1 MKAIRVCGP
10 ARLCGKLRLIW
21 PWRVGSRFA
30 KESGGL
36 RVGAVRRFARCNE
49 GISSVEFVIIL
60 PVLMLFLFGIITF
73 ASALY
78 VHVNMENAARE
89 AVRRMAV
96 AEAPAAGVPVSC
108 ANVQATTPGTAE
120 YYACTYLADWPVGF
134 TVDADSLCP
143 ANRDVIV
150 TVAVPAD
157 QVALA
162 DVFGFFAGKTL
173 TAEVV
178 MRREAA
184 CA

>member
-1 MKAIRVCGP
+1 MVTT
-10 ARLCGKLRLIW
+10 
-21 PWRVGSRFA
+21 FA
-30 KESGGL
+30 GLVRPDSSGL
-36 RVGAVRRFARCNE
+36 RIGAVRRFARCSE

-108 ANVQATTPGTAE
+108 ASAQATTPGTAE
-120 YYACTYLADWPVGF
+120 YYACTYLVDWPVGF
-134 TVDADSLCP
+134 QVEADSLCP
-143 ANRDVIV
+143 GAQDVIV
-150 TVAVPAD
+150 TVAVPAE

-162 DVFGFFAGKTL
+162 DVFGFFDGMTL